1 MFNGKI
7 SYKWSF
13 SIAMLNYQRV
23 PVNLRKLIQKI
34 DGLLGKISTGNHV
47 FSYES
52 AGGSYDI
59 LP

>member
-7 SYKWSF
+7 NYKWSF

-34 DGLLGKISTGNHV
+34 DGLLGKISTGKHV
-47 FSYES
+47 FSYER